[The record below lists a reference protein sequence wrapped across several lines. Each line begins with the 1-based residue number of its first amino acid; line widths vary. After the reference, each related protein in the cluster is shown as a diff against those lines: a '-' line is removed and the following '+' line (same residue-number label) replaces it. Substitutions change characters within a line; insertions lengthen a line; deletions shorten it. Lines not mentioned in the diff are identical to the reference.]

1 MNKVLKTSLAMILV
15 GVILSAIGLL
25 AGGRISSISLTKEG
39 VKVYD
44 SAKSKNV
51 INESF
56 NLDKFNK
63 VDISSYSNLSYVQIV
78 KGEDYKLDLQHDEE
92 NKINYSVKDGV
103 LTINDSSKE
112 ENGIHIGIYFNNSE
126 QGIKLYVP
134 EDCNLNELKIYSSSS
149 DIKIT
154 EVDCENININNE
166 YGDVE
171 LSNISCGDM
180 VLKLESGDLNLT
192 SIESKKI
199 SFENE
204 YGSVKF
210 KEVNGEE
217 LSCVMDS
224 GDFNGENLNIS
235 KNYSIESDYGSINI
249 KNSDFGNFKATLNS
263 GDFDSDSINISQDC
277 DIKSEYGSVNVENS
291 SLGNFTANLDSGDI
305 ELSNITS
312 IKNVDIQNSYGDVKL
327 SGKIDKNSFN
337 YYLKCE
343 DGYGTIEFNDKEYEG
358 NFNKDNNAKYNINI
372 TVESGEIDL
381 EF

>member
-15 GVILSAIGLL
+15 GVILAAIGLL

-51 INESF
+51 IKESF
-56 NLDKFNK
+56 ELDKFNK
-63 VDISSYSNLSYVQIV
+63 VDISSYSNLSYIQIV
-78 KGEDYKLDLQHDEE
+78 KGEDYKLELQHDEK
-92 NKINYSVKDGV
+92 NKINYSVKDGA

-112 ENGIHIGIYFNNSE
+112 ENGIHIGFYYNNSE
-126 QGIKLYVP
+126 QGIKLYVQK
-134 EDCNLNELKIYSSSS
+134 DCNLDELKIYASSS
-149 DIKIT
+149 DVKIT
-154 EVDCENININNE
+154 EVDCENIDINNE

-171 LSNISCGDM
+171 LSNISCGDA
-180 VLKLESGDLNLT
+180 VLKLESGDLSLNN
-192 SIESKKI
+192 IESKKI

-204 YGSVKF
+204 YGSIKI
-210 KEVNGEE
+210 KDVNGEE
-217 LSCVMDS
+217 LSCVMEN
-224 GDFNGENLNIS
+224 GDFSGENVNIS
-235 KNYSIESDYGSINI
+235 KNYSIESNYGSINI
-249 KNSDFGNFKATLNS
+249 KKSDFGNFKATLSS

-277 DIKSEYGSVNVENS
+277 DIKSEYGSVKMENS
-291 SLGNFTANLDSGDI
+291 SLGNFTANLESGDI
-305 ELSNITS
+305 ELSNITL
-312 IKNVDIQNSYGDVKL
+312 IKNVDIKNSYGDVEL

-343 DGYGTIEFNDKEYEG
+343 DGYGTIDFNDKEYEG

>member
-134 EDCNLNELKIYSSSS
+134 EDCNLDELKIYSSSS

-154 EVDCENININNE
+154 EVDCENIDINNE

-204 YGSVKF
+204 YGSVNF

-235 KNYSIESDYGSINI
+235 KNYSIESD
-249 KNSDFGNFKATLNS
+249 
-263 GDFDSDSINISQDC
+263 
-277 DIKSEYGSVNVENS
+277 YGSVNVENS

-343 DGYGTIEFNDKEYEG
+343 DGYGTIDFNDKEYEG
-358 NFNKDNNAKYNINI
+358 NYNKDNNAKYTINI
-372 TVESGEIDL
+372 TVESGDIDL
-381 EF
+381 KF

>member
-235 KNYSIESDYGSINI
+235 KNYCIESDFGSINI
-249 KNSDFGNFKATLNS
+249 
-263 GDFDSDSINISQDC
+263 
-277 DIKSEYGSVNVENS
+277 
-291 SLGNFTANLDSGDI
+291 
-305 ELSNITS
+305 
-312 IKNVDIQNSYGDVKL
+312 
-327 SGKIDKNSFN
+327 
-337 YYLKCE
+337 
-343 DGYGTIEFNDKEYEG
+343 
-358 NFNKDNNAKYNINI
+358 
-372 TVESGEIDL
+372 
-381 EF
+381 

>member
-15 GVILSAIGLL
+15 GVILD
-25 AGGRISSISLTKEG
+25 
-39 VKVYD
+39 D
-44 SAKSKNV
+44 SDRSKNV
-51 INESF
+51 VKESF
-56 NLDKFNK
+56 DLDKFNK
-63 VDISSYSNLSYVQIV
+63 IDISSYSNLSYIQIV
-78 KGEDYKLDLQHDEE
+78 KGEDYKLELQHDEE

-112 ENGIHIGIYFNNSE
+112 DKAIHIGIYYNNSE

-134 EDCNLNELKIYSSSS
+134 KDCNLDELKIYASSS

-154 EVDCENININNE
+154 EVDCENIDINNE

-171 LSNISCGDM
+171 LSNISCGDAL
-180 VLKLESGDLNLT
+180 LKLESGDLSLNN
-192 SIESKKI
+192 IESKKI

-210 KEVNGEE
+210 KDVNSEE

-224 GDFNGENLNIS
+224 GDFNGENVNIS

-249 KNSDFGNFKATLNS
+249 KKSDFGNFKATLSS
-263 GDFDSDSINISQDC
+263 GDFDGDGINISQDC
-277 DIKSEYGSVNVENS
+277 DIKNEYGSVNIENS
-291 SLGNFTANLDSGDI
+291 SLGNFTANLESGDI

-312 IKNVDIQNSYGDVKL
+312 INNVDIKNSYGDVDL
-327 SGKIDKNSFN
+327 SGKLDKNSFN

-343 DGYGTIEFNDKEYEG
+343 DGYGTIDFNDKEYEG

-381 EF
+381 KF

>member
-1 MNKVLKTSLAMILV
+1 MNKLLKTSLAMILV
-15 GVILSAIGLL
+15 GVILAGIGLL
-25 AGGRISSISLTKEG
+25 AGGRISSISFTKEG

-51 INESF
+51 IKESF

-78 KGEDYKLDLQHDEE
+78 KGEDYKLGLQHDEE

-103 LTINDSSKE
+103 LTINDSSAE

-126 QGIKLYVP
+126 QGIKVYVP
-134 EDCNLNELKIYSSSS
+134 KDCNLDELKIYSGSSN
-149 DIKIT
+149 IKIT
-154 EVDCENININNE
+154 EVDCENIDINNE

-224 GDFNGENLNIS
+224 GDF
-235 KNYSIESDYGSINI
+235 
-249 KNSDFGNFKATLNS
+249 
-263 GDFDSDSINISQDC
+263 DSDSINISKDC
-277 DIKSEYGSVNVENS
+277 DIKNEYGSVKMENS

-305 ELSNITS
+305 KLSNITS
-312 IKNVDIQNSYGDVKL
+312 VKNIDIKNSYGDVEL

-337 YYLKCE
+337 YHLKCE
-343 DGYGTIEFNDKEYEG
+343 DGYGTIEFNDKEYDG
-358 NFNKDNNAKYNINI
+358 NYKEDNKAEYNINI
-372 TVESGEIDL
+372 TATSGDIDI